1 MHYSAT
7 YSPDD
12 NKLRLY
18 ASARLD
24 AETYARVKAAGFKW
38 APKQDLFFAPMWTPS
53 REDLLIELA
62 GEIGDEDT
70 SLTDRAEQRAE
81 RFEGYSGKRT
91 ADANRARA
99 AVDAICEFIPLGQP
113 ILVGHHSEKHARRD
127 AQRIENGMR
136 RAVKMWETADYWK
149 DRAAGAISHARYK
162 ERPDVRARRIKGIEA
177 DKRKA
182 VKDLEAHRHKVAQ
195 WRKVLEITNPD
206 TQHKAA
212 LMVANVGCY
221 WSMCFPLDKYPRNP
235 PASQYEGA
243 MGLWSALDGGV
254 ITAPQAAEIALRGDE
269 AYQARAARWIAH
281 YDNRLAYEGALLAS
295 EGYVEPPKRASKA
308 VLPLLN
314 YPGTIECRSPYRA
327 EVMTLTAHHMTKAEY
342 AKIYDDYKGTMIS
355 ADKTHRIRSALIGD
369 GGRRSLCAVFITD
382 TKQHDPAKEGDRIA
396 AATAKLDKQV
406 AARAAVLASNR
417 AILDGKKSAA
427 PAPVAVAVDQ
437 GADIEAMRASLKTG
451 VKVVAVPQLFATP
464 RDLAQRVADL
474 ADILPGNIVLE
485 PSAGTGA
492 LLGAMGGRMFSHNPD
507 AGAVF
512 AVEIN
517 PQLAERLAA
526 DFPLTTVHCGDF
538 LQWTPAAKFD
548 RIAMN
553 PPFKDGLDI
562 RHIQH
567 ARAMLA
573 PGGRLVAICANG
585 PRQRAALMAD
595 AEEWEDLP
603 AGSFKDQGTNVSAAL
618 VVYTG
623 PQAAPRPVP
632 SELTPVGEQFV
643 IPGCERQPGAGKA
656 AQLDLWHAAGK
667 VAAQ

>member
-1 MHYSAT
+1 MTAFSAT

-18 ASARLD
+18 TSTRLD

-38 APKQDLFFAPMWTPS
+38 APKQELFVAPMWSPG

-62 GEIGDEDT
+62 GDVGDEDT
-70 SLTDRAEQRAE
+70 SLTARAEQRAE
-81 RFEGYSGKRT
+81 RFEDYSDKRT
-91 ADANRARA
+91 ADAHRARETVA
-99 AVDAICEFIPLGQP
+99 AIADNIPFGQP

-127 AQRIENGMR
+127 AQRIEDGMR
-136 RAVKMWETADYWK
+136 KAVKMWDTAAYWK
-149 DRAAGAISHARYK
+149 DRAAGAIGHAAYK
-162 ERPDVRARRIKGIEA
+162 ERPDVRARRIKTIEA

-182 VKDLEAHRHKVAQ
+182 VKDLEAHRAKVAQ
-195 WRKVLEITNPD
+195 WRKVLKISSPE

-212 LMVANVGCY
+212 LFVANIGCF

-254 ITAPQAAEIALRGDE
+254 ITATQAAEIALRGDE

-295 EGYVEPPKRASKA
+295 EGYVEPPKRPSKA

-327 EVMTLTAHHMTKAEY
+327 EVMTLTAHHMTKADY

-369 GGRRSLCAVFITD
+369 GGRRSLCAVFLTD
-382 TKQHDPAKEGDRIA
+382 AKQHDPAKEAGRIA
-396 AATAKLDKQV
+396 AATAKLDEQV
-406 AARAAVLASNR
+406 NARAAVLASNR
-417 AILDGKKSAA
+417 AILDGKKAATAA
-427 PAPVAVAVDQ
+427 PAPAAADQ
-437 GADIEAMRASLKTG
+437 GAGIAAMRDSLKNG
-451 VKVVAVPQLFATP
+451 VNVVAVPQLFATP

-474 ADILPGNIVLE
+474 ADIQPGNIVLE

-517 PQLAERLAA
+517 PQLAERLAV

-538 LQWTPAAKFD
+538 LDWTPAAKFD

-553 PPFKDGLDI
+553 PPFKDGADI

-585 PRQRAALMAD
+585 PRQRAALMEQ
-595 AEEWEDLP
+595 AEHWEDLP
-603 AGSFKDQGTNVSAAL
+603 AGSFSSQGTGVNTAL
-618 VVYTG
+618 VVLSAIET
-623 PQAAPRPVP
+623 
-632 SELTPVGEQFV
+632 E
-643 IPGCERQPGAGKA
+643 
-656 AQLDLWHAAGK
+656 D
-667 VAAQ
+667 